1 MAVGSMVA
9 LCGYVMILASKS
21 SNVRYG
27 GTFLIATG
35 VFPGSAMIMVSHKV
49 LRCLSEHAT
58 DETRAGYPTI
68 WLLTMFVLPELGC

>member
-35 VFPGSAMIMVSHKV
+35 VFPGSAMIMVSHKA
-49 LRCLSEHAT
+49 LQNLTQHAS
-58 DETRAGYPTI
+58 DQARAGCLTI
-68 WLLTMFVLPELGC
+68 